1 MGKGTYQ
8 SATETRKD
16 LFLKKQLVS
25 DRLPPTEPEL
35 TEHMKRA
42 NYQVISGK
50 MQQSHFW
57 NCHLQKEMDGLPVRM
72 VTLFLPKLLILRHQR
87 VLLSLQHVNA
97 RLNADTKHML
107 VRKMRFSVVM
117 LAFAEKDVKTE
128 ILLRQTVM
136 RMRMRIEEAQKKF
149 NIIIFQKI
157 YRLHSDW
164 YNLINLAS
172 AFFYIFKY
180 INFSGISKNCTN
192 AIFMRN
198 SSGILIRHWE
208 DIHFDLS
215 FQVTLKPEVNIFV
228 YFGPGKAL

>member
-1 MGKGTYQ
+1 MRACIKFVSNLCMGKGTYQ
-8 SATETRKD
+8 SATKTRKD
-16 LFLKKQLVS
+16 SFFKNQLVS

-50 MQQSHFW
+50 IQQSSFW

-107 VRKMRFSVVM
+107 VRKMTFSVVM
-117 LAFAEKDVKTE
+117 LAFAEQDVKTE

-136 RMRMRIEEAQKKF
+136 RMRMRMRIEEVSKKF

-157 YRLHSDW
+157 YRLYSDW

-180 INFSGISKNCTN
+180 INFSGISKNCMN
-192 AIFMRN
+192 GIFMRN
-198 SSGILIRHWE
+198 SSGILIRHW
-208 DIHFDLS
+208 
-215 FQVTLKPEVNIFV
+215 
-228 YFGPGKAL
+228 